1 MTDDVLT
8 LYSLLEGLDGNS
20 RKLLE
25 KTNPNAAAQSK
36 GGTSTLR
43 PPPAGRSAT
52 TSAGPSIREAIL
64 AQKRSRGNLKSQMT
78 SAEVANRAISPPP
91 AGPTGLASAPVR
103 RPHMKA
109 RPATTS
115 DNQAMRSASPIPNR
129 ASPAPT
135 NSTRNRSGT
144 PPVPGSPP
152 SVRVR
157 GATPAR
163 SQIPLVT
170 GPRKLTV
177 LEQLNSPDWKV
188 RVEGIVVVACILAKR
203 SPPDY
208 EGQKMPALPPSDI
221 FAPTLAKL
229 FNDPQSEVVEHLVA
243 PEVLAELAKV
253 VPMEQIIPKVLL
265 LSEGDDEQHAQP
277 INASTMPALKQL
289 MTDVEATDLLLKV
302 IQGMNTSGVLTK
314 KLVPGS
320 FTPTQKRK
328 ITHGSLIWI
337 NELAERCVSGIP
349 NVFFTDRASYKQIVN
364 RFIQM
369 MSTMKP
375 PNTQMLA
382 TLLKNLQRLD
392 EEAFDKTLSTYEP
405 AIAKELRRSWG
416 LSVEEE
422 AESIVVEE
430 KVADVEQV
438 LGSVPEI
445 GVAVPRSRPESVH
458 VPPAP
463 RPVTPP
469 PLSPGAEEGLK
480 NLPALPASPEAPGV
494 LDPNVASRRIG
505 RQDENPSIKVYQD
518 PIVESNG
525 AVATTVPPERCTLAT
540 NKEWQTYGKLNTSA
554 TGSTKSSGDPGRLLQ
569 SLIVKLQNR
578 DMDTQ
583 AFRKLIG
590 VARENPVREPLQ
602 EANRE
607 GVHDIWQGGSVFRE
621 LLVTLLEYLMAEDI
635 DPSSA
640 TDLRAQGLL
649 VLKQLLSKA
658 APYFDRHEAEI
669 LTTLISLRGKY
680 PQHSQITTA
689 IEEISEEY
697 LMVADPKVGITAILD
712 LNLPASNPIYRPA
725 TQSWC
730 MSLQCLAALVGASK
744 PPALEPQYM
753 RLGQLALK
761 VYYTTLRRNL
771 TPADKQ

>member
-1 MTDDVLT
+1 M
-8 LYSLLEGLDGNS
+8 
-20 RKLLE
+20 
-25 KTNPNAAAQSK
+25 
-36 GGTSTLR
+36 
-43 PPPAGRSAT
+43 
-52 TSAGPSIREAIL
+52 
-64 AQKRSRGNLKSQMT
+64 
-78 SAEVANRAISPPP
+78 
-91 AGPTGLASAPVR
+91 
-103 RPHMKA
+103 
-109 RPATTS
+109 
-115 DNQAMRSASPIPNR
+115 
-129 ASPAPT
+129 
-135 NSTRNRSGT
+135 
-144 PPVPGSPP
+144 
-152 SVRVR
+152 
-157 GATPAR
+157 
-163 SQIPLVT
+163 

-208 EGQKMPALPPSDI
+208 EGQKMPTLPPSDI

-277 INASTMPALKQL
+277 INASTMPALKRL
-289 MTDVEATDLLLKV
+289 MTDVEATDLLLKI
-302 IQGMNTSGVLTK
+302 IQSMKTSGVLTK

-328 ITHGSLIWI
+328 ITHGGLVWL
-337 NELAERCVSGIP
+337 NELAERCVSGMP
-349 NVFFTDRASYKQIVN
+349 NVFFSDRTSYKQIVN

-392 EEAFDKTLSTYEP
+392 EEAFNKTLSTYEP

-416 LSVEEE
+416 LNIEEDESIIVEER
-422 AESIVVEE
+422 
-430 KVADVEQV
+430 VADVEQV
-438 LGSVPEI
+438 LGSVPEV
-445 GVAVPRSRPESVH
+445 GGAVSMSRPESVH
-458 VPPAP
+458 APPAP
-463 RPVTPP
+463 RPATPP
-469 PLSPGAEEGLK
+469 PLSTGAEDGLG
-480 NLPALPASPEAPGV
+480 NLPALPVSPEVPNV
-494 LDPNVASRRIG
+494 LDPNVASRKIV

-518 PIVESNG
+518 PVVESNG
-525 AVATTVPPERCTLAT
+525 AIDTAIPLERSTLAT
-540 NKEWQTYGKLNTSA
+540 NKEWQNYGKLNTSA
-554 TGSTKSSGDPGRLLQ
+554 TGSPKASGDSGRLLQ
-569 SLIVKLQNR
+569 SLIMKLQNR

-607 GVHDIWQGGSVFRE
+607 SVHDIWQGGSVFRE

-635 DPSSA
+635 EPSRA
-640 TDLRAQGLL
+640 TDLRVQGLL

-697 LMVADPKVGITAILD
+697 LMVADPKVGIAAILD
-712 LNLPASNPIYRPA
+712 LNLPAGNPTYRPA
-725 TQSWC
+725 TQSWS
-730 MSLQCLAALVGASK
+730 MSLQCLAALVGTSK
-744 PPALEPQYM
+744 PSALEPQYM

-761 VYYTTLRRNL
+761 VCNAAFHCSTSC
-771 TPADKQ
+771 